1 MWGEGRGD
9 DERVEAPDDTFLA
22 DLFRELAEG
31 LHPLVH
37 ARHVRFEAF
46 LVIVVE
52 GELEVV
58 VDAPLVQFVQQGE
71 QRTRVFRPEDHHL
84 TVLEGDVHRL
94 LVERVVPHA
103 VARPQPVDEP
113 LRIERRHVRR
123 SAGGDDDGCGGF
135 DELAGGGLYGGFV
148 GHGDGDFGLFF
159 GIFISVDEPTVYS
172 IYSLLPKFRQQ
183 SKKNFNLLSKMGSS
197 II

>member
-84 TVLEGDVHRL
+84 TVFEGDVHRL

-123 SAGGDDDGCGGF
+123 SAGGDDDGGGGF
-135 DELAGGGLYGGFV
+135 NELAGGGLYGGFV
-148 GHGDGDFGLFF
+148 GHGDGDSVETIYMQIYCFCGEKFGYGGKQFAVLWRNILF
-159 GIFISVDEPTVYS
+159 
-172 IYSLLPKFRQQ
+172 Q
-183 SKKNFNLLSKMGSS
+183 
-197 II
+197 

>member
-22 DLFRELAEG
+22 DLFRKLAEG

-37 ARHVRFEAF
+37 ARHVRFEPF

-148 GHGDGDFGLFF
+148 GHGDGDVWTILWNIYMQIYCFYGEKFGCVEKQLRFC
-159 GIFISVDEPTVYS
+159 GA
-172 IYSLLPKFRQQ
+172 IYC
-183 SKKNFNLLSKMGSS
+183 FNEGKQ
-197 II
+197 